1 VQLPAMPLVTRT
13 ARTMVMGLIR
23 EHGPI
28 SSENLYKLVP
38 ATPIPER
45 FVPTPLPQFRKP
57 SNKVPPRP
65 DHPLRSKKY
74 FKYVLAD
81 LLQTSHLKRIHKRE
95 FVQQQPSQIQ
105 SKGKK
110 SGGAMQEEWLWKIK
124 DRKKMVKSHEA
135 AEKAAEP
142 IVLTATML
150 RSGKLPRGVKPVD
163 PKWNPNHAHLSKRRR
178 LSKMAKVE
186 KRAEFWKVLTAA
198 MKEGEAEGREQGM
211 ALAHEVVKEKKIEE
225 EKIRMKQAKA
235 KAEAEAAAR
244 ARARVAKRE
253 KPVAWIS
260 DLGFRLG
267 RLWKN
272 KGPPPSS
279 SLSP

>member
-1 VQLPAMPLVTRT
+1 MPLVTRT
-13 ARTMVMGLIR
+13 ARTMVMGLVR

-28 SSENLYKLVP
+28 STEGLYKLVP
-38 ATPIPER
+38 AVPIPEK

-95 FVQQQPSQIQ
+95 FVQQDPSQAQ
-105 SKGKK
+105 GKGKK
-110 SGGAMQEEWLWKIK
+110 ASGTMQDEWLWKIK
-124 DRKKMVKSHEA
+124 DRKKMVKAHEA
-135 AEKAAEP
+135 AAKAAEP
-142 IVLTATML
+142 VVYSATAI

-186 KRAEFWKVLTAA
+186 KRAEFWRVLTAA

-211 ALAHEVVKEKKIEE
+211 ALAHEVVKEKRAQE
-225 EKIRMKQAKA
+225 EKKQAKA
-235 KAEAEAAAR
+235 RVEAEAAAR
-244 ARARVAKRE
+244 ASAKAAKKE

-272 KGPPPSS
+272 PGPPPSS